1 MSTWVVDRALRRRV
15 GHLTVR
21 VWRHTCTAPQG
32 LFTFAGAFDAAVLGA
47 VMQHVQL
54 LTREI
59 PGPWR
64 VEVVAV
70 AVNRTLLSG
79 VGAALLALR
88 RSGLRARA
96 GVTSRCGTV
105 LRGYDVPR
113 QLALHPDSL
122 PH

>member
-1 MSTWVVDRALRRRV
+1 MSTWVVDRVLRRQV

-21 VWRHTCTAPQG
+21 VWRHTCAAPQG
-32 LFTFAGAFDAAVLGA
+32 LFTFAGAFDAVVLGA
-47 VMQHVQL
+47 VMQHVQA

-59 PGPWR
+59 PGQWR

-70 AVNRTLLSG
+70 AFDRTLLRG

-96 GVTSRCGTV
+96 TVASRCGTV
-105 LRGYDVPR
+105 LRGADVPH
-113 QLALHPDSL
+113 QLSLHPDGP

>member
-1 MSTWVVDRALRRRV
+1 MITWVVDHVLRRRV

-21 VWRHTCTAPQG
+21 VWRHTRTAPQG
-32 LFTFAGAFDAAVLGA
+32 LFTFAGTFDAVVLGA

-70 AVNRTLLSG
+70 AFDRTLLRG
-79 VGAALLALR
+79 VGAAVLELR

-96 GVTSRCGTV
+96 AVASRCGTE
-105 LRGYDVPR
+105 LRGFDVPH
-113 QLALHPDSL
+113 QLSLHPDGP